1 MEQKTDRRVIKTKH
15 AIYKAF
21 VELLNEKDVNQIT
34 ITDIAK
40 KANINRKT
48 FYNYYSDAYE
58 VMEEIENLTVEAFIN
73 NMGTVEFT
81 NMADFLTEIFIKFT
95 ETVNK
100 DLEFFNLLFKTNNR
114 SFLIVKIVEALK
126 EYVQKRIEESNE
138 LDMRRF
144 EVVSN
149 FYLSGVLSVYMNWFM
164 NNYDQS
170 IEEISALLAELVLH
184 GNRVDEKKC
193 QF

>member
-1 MEQKTDRRVIKTKH
+1 MVEKKTDRRVIKTKH
-15 AIYKAF
+15 AIFKAF

-58 VMEEIENLTVEAFIN
+58 VMKEIENLTVEAFIN

-95 ETVNK
+95 ETVNN
-100 DLEFFNLLFKTNNR
+100 DLQFFNLLFKTNNR

-126 EYVQKRIEESNE
+126 KYVQKRIEESNE

-170 IEEISALLAELVLH
+170 IEEISALLTELVLH
-184 GNRVDEKKC
+184 GIQKKWPGN
-193 QF
+193 

>member
-1 MEQKTDRRVIKTKH
+1 MVEKKTDRRVIKTKH
-15 AIYKAF
+15 AIFKAF

-95 ETVNK
+95 ETVNN
-100 DLEFFNLLFKTNNR
+100 DLQFFNLLFKTNNR

-126 EYVQKRIEESNE
+126 KYVQKRIEETNE

-170 IEEISALLAELVLH
+170 IEEISALLTELVLH
-184 GNRVDEKKC
+184 GIQKKWPGN
-193 QF
+193 

>member
-1 MEQKTDRRVIKTKH
+1 MEKKTDRRVIKTKH
-15 AIYKAF
+15 AIFKAF

-58 VMEEIENLTVEAFIN
+58 VMEEIESLTVEAFIN

-138 LDMRRF
+138 LDIPRF

-170 IEEISALLAELVLH
+170 IEEISALLTELVLH
-184 GNRVDEKKC
+184 GIQKKWPGN
-193 QF
+193 

>member
-1 MEQKTDRRVIKTKH
+1 MEKKTDRRVIKTKH
-15 AIYKAF
+15 AIFKAF
-21 VELLNEKDVNQIT
+21 VELLNEKDINQIT

-40 KANINRKT
+40 RANINRKT
-48 FYNYYSDAYE
+48 FYNYYSDVNG
-58 VMEEIENLTVEAFIN
+58 VMEEIQSLVVAAFIKN
-73 NMGTVEFT
+73 IGTIEFT

-138 LDMRRF
+138 LDIPRF

-170 IEEISALLAELVLH
+170 IEEISALLTELVLH
-184 GNRVDEKKC
+184 GIQKNWPGN
-193 QF
+193 

>member
-1 MEQKTDRRVIKTKH
+1 MVEKKTDRRVIKTKH
-15 AIYKAF
+15 AIFKAF

-95 ETVNK
+95 ETVNN
-100 DLEFFNLLFKTNNR
+100 DLQFFNLLFKTNNR

-126 EYVQKRIEESNE
+126 KYVQKRIEESNE

-144 EVVSN
+144 AVVSN

-170 IEEISALLAELVLH
+170 IEEISALLTELVLH
-184 GNRVDEKKC
+184 GIQKKWPGN
-193 QF
+193 

>member
-1 MEQKTDRRVIKTKH
+1 MVEKKTDRRVIKTKH
-15 AIYKAF
+15 AIFKAF

-58 VMEEIENLTVEAFIN
+58 VMERIENLTVEAFIN

-95 ETVNK
+95 ETVNN
-100 DLEFFNLLFKTNNR
+100 DLQFFNLLFKTNNR

-126 EYVQKRIEESNE
+126 KYVQKRIEESNE

-170 IEEISALLAELVLH
+170 IEEISALLTELVLH
-184 GNRVDEKKC
+184 GIQKKWPGN
-193 QF
+193 

>member
-1 MEQKTDRRVIKTKH
+1 MEKKTDRRVIKTKH
-15 AIYKAF
+15 AIFKAF

-48 FYNYYSDAYE
+48 FYNYYSDVYE

-138 LDMRRF
+138 LDIPRF

-170 IEEISALLAELVLH
+170 IEEISALLTELVLH
-184 GNRVDEKKC
+184 GIQKKWPGN
-193 QF
+193 

>member
-170 IEEISALLAELVLH
+170 IEEISALLTELVLH
-184 GNRVDEKKC
+184 GTQKKWPGN
-193 QF
+193 

>member
-1 MEQKTDRRVIKTKH
+1 MVEKKTDRRVIKTKH
-15 AIYKAF
+15 AIFKAF

-95 ETVNK
+95 ETVNN
-100 DLEFFNLLFKTNNR
+100 DLQFFNLLFKTNNR
-114 SFLIVKIVEALK
+114 SFLMVKIVEALK
-126 EYVQKRIEESNE
+126 KYVQKRIEEINE

-170 IEEISALLAELVLH
+170 IEEISALLTELVLH
-184 GNRVDEKKC
+184 GIQKKWPGN
-193 QF
+193 